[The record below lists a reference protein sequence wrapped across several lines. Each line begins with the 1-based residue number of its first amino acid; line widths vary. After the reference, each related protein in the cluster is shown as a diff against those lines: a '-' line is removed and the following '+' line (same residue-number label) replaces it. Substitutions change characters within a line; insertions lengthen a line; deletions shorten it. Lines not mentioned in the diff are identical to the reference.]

1 MSFQIINE
9 PSGKI
14 SGVFIPIKQ
23 WNKLKKKYKDL
34 EVLEQAEPSKE
45 EVINELKEAV
55 AQLQLIEEGKLK
67 SRPFQAFLDEL

>member
-23 WNKLKKKYKDL
+23 WKKLKKKYKDL
-34 EVLEQAEPSKE
+34 EVLEQTEPSKE
-45 EVINELKEAV
+45 EIIDELKEAIV
-55 AQLQLIEEGKLK
+55 QLQSIEDGKLK
-67 SRPFQAFLDEL
+67 ARPFQEFLDEL